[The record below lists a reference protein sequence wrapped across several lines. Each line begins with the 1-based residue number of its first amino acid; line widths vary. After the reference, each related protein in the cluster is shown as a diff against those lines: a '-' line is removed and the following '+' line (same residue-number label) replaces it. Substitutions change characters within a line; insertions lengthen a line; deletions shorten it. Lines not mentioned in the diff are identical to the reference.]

1 VPLYEYQCRKCR
13 RRTERIER
21 LSGPSLKKCPHCG
34 ATVDRM
40 QSAPAIQFKG
50 SGWYATDYAKKSG
63 TPEGAKPEKPSGEAA
78 AASGDAAAA
87 SSAAKGKESPAKEKK
102 PAEKK

>member
-13 RRTERIER
+13 RRTERIEK

-34 ATVDRM
+34 APVDRM

-50 SGWYATDYAKKSG
+50 SGWYATEYATKSG
-63 TPEGAKPEKPSGEAA
+63 SPDSAKPEKPAGE
-78 AASGDAAAA
+78 DAAA
-87 SSAAKGKESPAKEKK
+87 SSAAKAKESPAKEKK

>member
-13 RRTERIER
+13 RRTERIEK
-21 LSGPSLKKCPHCG
+21 LSGPALKKCPHCG

-50 SGWYATDYAKKSG
+50 SGWYATEYATKSG
-63 TPEGAKPEKPSGEAA
+63 SPESAKPEKPAGE
-78 AASGDAAAA
+78 DAAA
-87 SSAAKGKESPAKEKK
+87 SSAAKAKESPAKEKK